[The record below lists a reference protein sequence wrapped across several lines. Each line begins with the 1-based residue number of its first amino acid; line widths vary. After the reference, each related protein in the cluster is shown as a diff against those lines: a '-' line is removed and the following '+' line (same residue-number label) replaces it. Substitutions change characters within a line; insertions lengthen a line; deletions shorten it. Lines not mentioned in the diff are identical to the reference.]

1 VVTLVK
7 DVITT
12 GGAAVNAARA
22 LRSLAL
28 RSLALRSLGATV
40 TTKAVL
46 DSVSGT

>member
-1 VVTLVK
+1 VVTLVE

-12 GGAAVNAARA
+12 GGAAVNAAR
-22 LRSLAL
+22 AL